1 MCITGTRSACI
12 NVATLALADA
22 GDSNARETL
31 SHLVVLGIC
40 VLILCSARQLT
51 TLFISL
57 IS

>member
-31 SHLVVLGIC
+31 SHLVVLGAW
-40 VLILCSARQLT
+40 VSV
-51 TLFISL
+51 F
-57 IS
+57 